1 MKTLVFH
8 ASRTPRG
15 GAFAQRVAPNA
26 FAPARRQQGMAV
38 IVVMALLSI
47 ILIYLADNIRTLYSL
62 GQELKLV
69 ERQQTRRLQAIG
81 PLTTAPATTNAATS
95 VAQPRS
101 NPNSASQ

>member
-1 MKTLVFH
+1 MKTLVLH
-8 ASRTPRG
+8 ASRTRRG
-15 GAFAQRVAPNA
+15 GAFAQRVVPNA
-26 FAPARRQQGMAV
+26 FAPTRRQQGMAV

-47 ILIYLADNIRTLYSL
+47 ILIYLAGNIRTLYSL

-95 VAQPRS
+95 FAQPRS
-101 NPNSASQ
+101 YPNSASQ